1 MAQRNYF
8 PIASDFPIRPFTQ
21 TKTKRTFSRG
31 YSLNGV
37 HHPRFMQID
46 VTLYVIE
53 RGPRTRQSCN
63 REIAVGE
70 IAGCELPGLGFHC
83 ADCIE
88 PVDVQAFRVTWPL
101 RRRTPR
107 HPDGIRHELVVC
119 SADQLNGYVQALRS
133 ATQRD
138 VQAQEVSRV
147 Q

>member
-1 MAQRNYF
+1 MAQRTYF
-8 PIASDFPIRPFTQ
+8 PTADFPIRPFTQ

-37 HHPRFMQID
+37 HHPCLVQIE

-53 RGPRTRQSCN
+53 RGPRHCQSCG
-63 REIAVGE
+63 REITVGE
-70 IAGCELPGLGFHC
+70 VAGCELPGLGFYC
-83 ADCIE
+83 ADCLE
-88 PVDVQAFRVTWPL
+88 PFDAKAFRVTWPL

-119 SADQLNGYVQALRS
+119 SPDQLDGYVQALRS
-133 ATQRD
+133 AIQRD
-138 VQAQEVSRV
+138 VQAQEVSRA